1 MLIWAESGTTFYS
14 QDLPDAKPAS
24 QPASQSQPEPASQA
38 RQPGQ
43 AQPTQLQ
50 PNSQPSSQ
58 LIPPAPSPPPTIH
71 IKFIIIR
78 PVKWRLL
85 LLASAAA
92 CQ

>member
-24 QPASQSQPEPASQA
+24 QPEPPAH
-38 RQPGQ
+38 
-43 AQPTQLQ
+43 LQ

-78 PVKWRLL
+78 PVKSRLL
-85 LLASAAA
+85 HLASAAA

>member
-24 QPASQSQPEPASQA
+24 QPEPASQA

-43 AQPTQLQ
+43 AQPAQLQ

-78 PVKWRLL
+78 PVKGVDPAQL
-85 LLASAAA
+85 
-92 CQ
+92 